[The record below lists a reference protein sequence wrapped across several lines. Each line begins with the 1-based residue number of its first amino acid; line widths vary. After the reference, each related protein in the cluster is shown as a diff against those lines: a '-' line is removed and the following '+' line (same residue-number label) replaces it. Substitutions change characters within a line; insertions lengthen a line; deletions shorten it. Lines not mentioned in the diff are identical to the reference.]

1 MHRADKERK
10 FHWSILSA
18 LIRVIRGYDPFFLS
32 ILVADVGR
40 IPFVRLIREPSIIL
54 GSMKM
59 SNGPFIGKTALV
71 TGGSR
76 GIGRACCVRLAQ
88 AGAQVA
94 INYCRNEAAALETV
108 RLVEQAGSKAIAVQ
122 ADVASADDVSR
133 MIAEVTTRLG
143 PVDLLVNNAGVFD
156 FVSHAET
163 TPEIWQRTIDVNLTG
178 AYYVTWA
185 VKDGMI
191 ARGYGRIVNVAS
203 IAALDPRPMSIAY
216 AASKAGLVGLT
227 KSVAAALAGHNI
239 RVNAIAPGLI
249 DTEILEGVEQAA
261 LDRIIDATPM
271 KRIGSPE
278 EIAALVFFLLSDE
291 SSYTTGQ
298 TIVSSGGRV
307 MRP

>member
-1 MHRADKERK
+1 VTER
-10 FHWSILSA
+10 
-18 LIRVIRGYDPFFLS
+18 
-32 ILVADVGR
+32 
-40 IPFVRLIREPSIIL
+40 
-54 GSMKM
+54 
-59 SNGPFIGKTALV
+59 NGVFTGKTALV

-88 AGAQVA
+88 AGANVVV
-94 INYCRNEAAALETV
+94 NFCSNEAAANETV
-108 RLVEQAGSKAIAVQ
+108 RLVDQAGARAIAVQ
-122 ADVASADDVSR
+122 ADVALASDVNR
-133 MIAEVTTRLG
+133 MIADVTARLG
-143 PVDLLVNNAGVFD
+143 PIDILVNNAGVFD

-163 TPEIWQRTIDVNLTG
+163 TPAIWQRTIDVNLTG
-178 AYYVTWA
+178 AFLVIWA

-191 ARGYGRIVNVAS
+191 ARGFGRIVNVAS

-239 RVNAIAPGLI
+239 RVNAVAPGLI
-249 DTEILEGVEQAA
+249 ETEILDGVEQAT

-271 KRIGSPE
+271 KRIGTPE
-278 EIAALVFFLLSDE
+278 EIAALVYFLLSDE

>member
-1 MHRADKERK
+1 MNPD
-10 FHWSILSA
+10 S
-18 LIRVIRGYDPFFLS
+18 
-32 ILVADVGR
+32 R
-40 IPFVRLIREPSIIL
+40 IFT
-54 GSMKM
+54 
-59 SNGPFIGKTALV
+59 NKTALV

-88 AGAQVA
+88 AGANVA
-94 INYCRNEAAALETV
+94 VNFCSNEAAAHETV
-108 RLVEQAGSKAIAVQ
+108 RLIEQAGARGFAVR
-122 ADVASADDVSR
+122 ADVASPVDVDC
-133 MIAEVTTRLG
+133 MVAEVTHRIG

-156 FVSHAET
+156 FVSHAAT
-163 TPEIWQRTIDVNLTG
+163 TPAIWQRTIDVNLTG
-178 AYYVTWA
+178 AYFVTWA

-239 RVNAIAPGLI
+239 RVNAVAPGLI
-249 DTEILEGVEQAA
+249 ETEILVGVEQAT

-271 KRIGSPE
+271 KRIGVPE
-278 EIAALVFFLLSDE
+278 EIAALVYFLLSDE